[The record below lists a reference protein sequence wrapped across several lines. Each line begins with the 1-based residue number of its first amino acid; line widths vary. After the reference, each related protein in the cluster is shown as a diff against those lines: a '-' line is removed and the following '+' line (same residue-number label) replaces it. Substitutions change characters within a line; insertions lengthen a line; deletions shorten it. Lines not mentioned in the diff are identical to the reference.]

1 MALLESIRGPQ
12 DVRRLDRAQLQPLAD
27 EVRRRLIDVVSQTGG
42 HIGAGLGGGE
52 LTLALG
58 YCFDSPRGKIVWDGG
73 HQGYPWKI
81 FTRRNDRPPTL
92 RPPGGLSRVL
102 RRTP

>member
-42 HIGAGLGGGE
+42 HIRSGPGVVA
-52 LTLALG
+52 LTLAPG
-58 YCFDSPRGKIVWDGG
+58 YCFHPPRGKIVWGG
-73 HQGYPWKI
+73 WHPGSPWKI
-81 FTRRNDRPPTL
+81 LPCRYDLRPTL
-92 RPPGGLSRVL
+92 RQPVRPARVPPR
-102 RRTP
+102 